1 MILVVSELHALL
13 YDTVNKTIIYQVISL
28 TWRVIKRWQD
38 VNIKVND
45 TKQQKSVICISYLYL
60 NLTTPTFKVHIAG
73 QFTID

>member
-38 VNIKVND
+38 VNIKVNN
-45 TKQQKSVICISYLYL
+45 TKQPLYVYPTSIWI
-60 NLTTPTFKVHIAG
+60 LTTPTFKVHIAG